1 MKGDAAD
8 AVIYSGS
15 LTDLLT
21 AGSATVIS
29 DHVVRLSLPRR
40 SSTLYVQLDVTF
52 LGARIMTSGLVFPWR
67 PDPENRHQP
76 PQLLLENP
84 AANTAATA
92 VPAIGYTAAAAV
104 PSGAATPS
112 RDATGTKTSS
122 DGSNRW
128 VTPKDL
134 DSSDL
139 VSLDLTVRGTTN
151 GGGGVLEAANRLKA
165 SRPPSNLSKVV
176 EEEASQMSCR
186 GSAAAA
192 ILDNSTPFSP
202 LSDRCPVS
210 TLKDTVSTAS
220 RLQKALAIVESVDE
234 LPSLIRPDDEGKNN
248 KVSPATNGD
257 GHQLTFGNSMADPED
272 SILKPSTSADRLS
285 VEDMQRSLSRE
296 GSPNNTTAACGPEEE
311 GSMLTFMNPAVS
323 VAERSISF
331 APTTTQVRCP
341 RKRVAKFCFLFIST
355 VFSKSLRNLPKRLL
369 FERQS
374 LNCSKVRYRYQCCGS
389 GMFIPDLSFF
399 HLGSRVKKI
408 PGPGSASQ
416 NLSIL
421 TQKIVSKLSEI

>member
-1 MKGDAAD
+1 M
-8 AVIYSGS
+8 
-15 LTDLLT
+15 LT

-84 AANTAATA
+84 AANIAAAA
-92 VPAIGYTAAAAV
+92 VPAIGYTAV
-104 PSGAATPS
+104 PSVAATPS
-112 RDATGTKTSS
+112 RDATGSKSS
-122 DGSNRW
+122 DGSNRGGM
-128 VTPKDL
+128 PRDLL

-139 VSLDLTVRGTTN
+139 VSLDLTVRGATN
-151 GGGGVLEAANRLKA
+151 NSGGGGVLEAAANRLKA

-176 EEEASQMSCR
+176 EEEASQISCSR
-186 GSAAAA
+186 GAVGAA

-234 LPSLIRPDDEGKNN
+234 LPSLIHPDDKGKNHSN
-248 KVSPATNGD
+248 NVPPAAMNGD
-257 GHQLTFGNSMADPED
+257 GHQLTFGNSMVDPED
-272 SILKPSTSADRLS
+272 SILRPSTSADRLS

-311 GSMLTFMNPAVS
+311 EGEGSMLTFMNPAVS

-331 APTTTQVRCP
+331 APTTTQVRCL
-341 RKRVAKFCFLFIST
+341 RKRDAKFYFLFFLKSL
-355 VFSKSLRNLPKRLL
+355 SKSVRYRTYLPKRLL
-369 FERQS
+369 GSSVVDPHHCEADPDSNFCLMR
-374 LNCSKVRYRYQCCGS
+374 VRIRLCTVMRIQIRIQILEKGS
-389 GMFIPDLSFF
+389 YP
-399 HLGSRVKKI
+399 
-408 PGPGSASQ
+408 
-416 NLSIL
+416 
-421 TQKIVSKLSEI
+421 

>member
-1 MKGDAAD
+1 LKGDAAD

-67 PDPENRHQP
+67 PDPVELQGGNRHQ

-84 AANTAATA
+84 AANTAAAA

-112 RDATGTKTSS
+112 RDATGKNSVAAN
-122 DGSNRW
+122 GGG
-128 VTPKDL
+128 TPRDLL

-139 VSLDLTVRGTTN
+139 VSLDLTARGTTN
-151 GGGGVLEAANRLKA
+151 SSGGGGVLEAANRLKA
-165 SRPPSNLSKVV
+165 SRPSNLSKVV
-176 EEEASQMSCR
+176 EEEASSQMSCSR
-186 GSAAAA
+186 GAVGAA

-234 LPSLIRPDDEGKNN
+234 LPSLIHPDDEGKNSN
-248 KVSPATNGD
+248 NVPPAATNGD
-257 GHQLTFGNSMADPED
+257 GHQLTFGNSMVDPED
-272 SILKPSTSADRLS
+272 SILRQGWKKP
-285 VEDMQRSLSRE
+285 V
-296 GSPNNTTAACGPEEE
+296 
-311 GSMLTFMNPAVS
+311 
-323 VAERSISF
+323 
-331 APTTTQVRCP
+331 
-341 RKRVAKFCFLFIST
+341 
-355 VFSKSLRNLPKRLL
+355 
-369 FERQS
+369 
-374 LNCSKVRYRYQCCGS
+374 
-389 GMFIPDLSFF
+389 
-399 HLGSRVKKI
+399 
-408 PGPGSASQ
+408 
-416 NLSIL
+416 
-421 TQKIVSKLSEI
+421 